1 MSTKSPQSTNNT
13 AKNQTKNQTRNDFTT
28 TLYNEEAK
36 LVKETKRLKEKKVK
50 EATIKRTFR
59 MDLVWKQLV
68 QELKQADCIP
78 NGTSENKISVFLLDR
93 AVLKYEVYNKMVKVV
108 SSIKHPLS
116 SDKQKKED
124 PILSLFALRAFKK
137 ERLPLAQQDNIT
149 VNVPTALFEKIKQI
163 YKDKPTYD
171 ETQMIQEMLCYAIT
185 QIQIKDEA
193 KEKATNINSTYEI
206 DSIEDV
212 FKFAIKIIDTIF
224 VDKAN
229 TPLTKRDVVQLEL
242 LQLIDAVF
250 YVETKIIPKKI
261 LSIYA
266 KA

>member
-1 MSTKSPQSTNNT
+1 MNTETPQSTNNT
-13 AKNQTKNQTRNDFTT
+13 AKNQTINQTRNDFTT
-28 TLYNEEAK
+28 TLYKEDAK

-78 NGTSENKISVFLLDR
+78 NGTSENKIIVFLLER
-93 AVLKYEVYNKMVKVV
+93 AVLKYETYNKMDQVV
-108 SSIKHPLS
+108 STIKPLS
-116 SDKQKKED
+116 SIDKQKKED

-163 YKDKPTYD
+163 YKDKSTYD
-171 ETQMIQEMLCYAIT
+171 ESHMIQEMLCYAIT
-185 QIQIKDEA
+185 PIQIKEVA
-193 KEKATNINSTYEI
+193 IEKATNINSTYEI

>member
-1 MSTKSPQSTNNT
+1 MNTETPQSTNNT
-13 AKNQTKNQTRNDFTT
+13 AKNQTKNQTRNDFVT
-28 TLYNEEAK
+28 TLYKEDAK

-78 NGTSENKISVFLLDR
+78 NGTSENKIIVFLLER
-93 AVLKYEVYNKMVKVV
+93 AVLKYETYNKMDQVV
-108 SSIKHPLS
+108 STIKQPLFI
-116 SDKQKKED
+116 DKQKKED

-149 VNVPTALFEKIKQI
+149 VNIPIALFDKIKQI

-171 ETQMIQEMLCYAIT
+171 ETHMIQEMLCYAIT
-185 QIQIKDEA
+185 PIHIKDEA
-193 KEKATNINSTYEI
+193 KDKVTNIYITYEI
-206 DSIEDV
+206 DSIEEITALAFNLLDA
-212 FKFAIKIIDTIF
+212 FFLNKH
-224 VDKAN
+224 N
-229 TPLTKRDVVQLEL
+229 ESLTKIGEAKLQLR
-242 LQLIDAVF
+242 QLIDAVF

>member
-1 MSTKSPQSTNNT
+1 MSTETPQSTSNT
-13 AKNQTKNQTRNDFTT
+13 AKNQTKIKTRNDFVT
-28 TLYNEEAK
+28 TLYKEEVK
-36 LVKETKRLKEKKVK
+36 RVKETKRLKDKKVK

-68 QELKQADCIP
+68 QELKQADCTP
-78 NGTSENKISVFLLDR
+78 NGTSENKIIVFLLDR

-108 SSIKHPLS
+108 STIKQPLFI
-116 SDKQKKED
+116 DKQKKED
-124 PILSLFALRAFKK
+124 PILSLFALRVFKK

-149 VNVPTALFEKIKQI
+149 VDIPIALFDKIKQI
-163 YKDKPTYD
+163 YKDNPTYED
-171 ETQMIQEMLCYAIT
+171 THMIQEMLCYAIT
-185 QIQIKDEA
+185 PIQIKDEA
-193 KEKATNINSTYEI
+193 KEKAININSTYEI

-250 YVETKIIPKKI
+250 YIETNLIPSKI
-261 LSIYA
+261 LSYYA